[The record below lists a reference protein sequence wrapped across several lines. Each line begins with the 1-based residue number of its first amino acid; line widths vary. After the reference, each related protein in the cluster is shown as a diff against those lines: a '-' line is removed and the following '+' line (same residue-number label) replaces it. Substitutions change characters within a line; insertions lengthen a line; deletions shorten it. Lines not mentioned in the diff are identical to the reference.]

1 MEGKEWEGRRMKP
14 RMTREEALA
23 FQARWRLVSEAELEE
38 LRATSP
44 ETKLRQLAALMASV
58 EPMGWTEALQ
68 AEEQEVRERWIRLRK
83 AYGF

>member
-1 MEGKEWEGRRMKP
+1 MKP